1 MIDATGAAHVAHD
14 TRLPARTIGATAAAA
29 LALALSL
36 SAPMQA
42 QKLDLDSSTLVD
54 LTHPYN
60 AKTIYWPTEKAAFRL
75 EPRSVGQTPGGYF
88 YAAYAFCM
96 PEHGGTHLD
105 APFHFGEHQ
114 ESAEQ
119 IPLRRLIAPAVVIDV
134 TDAARKD
141 RDYRLTA
148 ADVLA
153 FEKTNGPIAAGTI
166 VLMRTGWSRHWP
178 DRAAYLG
185 DDTPGDASKLRFPGY
200 GEDAARLLVEQR
212 QVAVLGI
219 DTASVD
225 YGRSTD
231 FIVHRVAAARNVP
244 NLENLANLDRLPA
257 RGATLLALP
266 MKIEGGS
273 GAPVRVVAIVP
284 RP

>member
-1 MIDATGAAHVAHD
+1 VAY
-14 TRLPARTIGATAAAA
+14 TRLSTRMSGATIAAM
-29 LALALSL
+29 LAVAL
-36 SAPMQA
+36 SAPMRA
-42 QKLDLDSSTLVD
+42 QKLDLDASTLVD

-60 AKTIYWPTEKAAFRL
+60 AKTIYWPTEKAAFKL
-75 EPRSVGQTPGGYF
+75 EPRSVGLTPGGYF

-105 APFHFGEHQ
+105 APLHFGEHQ

-119 IPLRRLIAPAVVIDV
+119 IPLRRLMAPAVVIDV
-134 TDAARKD
+134 TEAARKD

-153 FEKTNGPIAAGTI
+153 FEKTHGAIAPGAI

-185 DDTPGDASKLRFPGY
+185 DDTPGDASTLRFPGF
-200 GEDAARLLVEQR
+200 GEEAARLLVEQR
-212 QVAVLGI
+212 QVAMLGI

-225 YGRSTD
+225 YGQSTD

-244 NLENLANLDRLPA
+244 NLENLTNLDRLPP

-284 RP
+284 RPVPSGGRGL